1 MDDSWELFEASDG
14 ESSIFSA
21 ESLQPRAKALP
32 LPSILSRVPA
42 PRIRSPFQV
51 TDLHSTS
58 SSPCATTVAPV
69 RSSTILLGLARP
81 ASGFFSVE
89 SLPFPDYGEHT
100 VDHVGLFAPEFSH
113 PPPASL
119 LHNAVDSFD
128 TSETLHSADA
138 AFGDDPGFSAQ
149 PKQSPNAT
157 QRTLQAGSN
166 LTRVR
171 IASKS
176 QIVWKLWSQFFSVLQ
191 VYSSVL
197 QQMAQ
202 SQYKDEHA
210 ERFLNQYAATTLV
223 RYMTSVLQFVQLC
236 QVMHVSITDLT
247 EAQLADLLICGSLA
261 RRSDGSGPKCSITIK
276 ALRWCCKQL
285 GIQQFASAFG
295 SLITSFERQKLPTD
309 RKESLPFPL
318 FILMKWERRVL
329 QAQATIK
336 EIIILG
342 GFLLLCWSGLRF
354 SDMQRTSLSTW
365 FLDDQSLRG
374 LTWRAKTCSTS
385 TPFGVALTGLL
396 SQGNFTWVHRYL
408 QALDHIYANQTA
420 ESVDFAIPAFQ
431 DKDTPVIPADA
442 MTYAEALYHLRY
454 FMQLPWSQSAHS
466 CQVDPTSYTVHGLKA
481 KLLSWAAQAD
491 LSPEDRRMHGKHK
504 PAQMSVQLYSRDDII
519 GSLRL
524 QQALIAKISQG
535 WRPSTPLGR
544 GGQAPL
550 LEPHFVIEK
559 FKKTVT
565 NMQWK
570 FFSFSQHSSLQSL
583 ADLMHPVDVTTP
595 VEEESDTESSSD
607 STSDSS
613 DSVEVIRPSKTQKTT
628 HSDPMDLAEECVVGL
643 HRKTWHMMM
652 ASQSD
657 SDSLPIW
664 QGFAMKTACGRC
676 FSDSR
681 ITLDTNVHL
690 ENGQALCSHVG
701 CRKGFSSIS
710 ALT

>member
-1 MDDSWELFEASDG
+1 MASDDV
-14 ESSIFSA
+14 SSVVGA
-21 ESLQPRAKALP
+21 ESFQPSPKALP
-32 LPSILSRVPA
+32 LPSILSRVSA

-51 TDLHSTS
+51 TDLHSMS
-58 SSPCATTVAPV
+58 SSSCAATVETV
-69 RSSTILLGLARP
+69 RPSTVVSGLARP
-81 ASGFFSVE
+81 TSKHSSVE
-89 SLPFPDYGEHT
+89 SLPFPEYGEHT
-100 VDHVGLFAPEFSH
+100 VDHVGLLAPAFSH
-113 PPPASL
+113 PPPTSL
-119 LHNAVDSFD
+119 LPDAFDNADIP
-128 TSETLHSADA
+128 EALHSAA
-138 AFGDDPGFSAQ
+138 ATVFDDSLFPLQ
-149 PKQSPNAT
+149 PKQPSNTTHRP
-157 QRTLQAGSN
+157 LQAGSN

-176 QIVWKLWSQFFSVLQ
+176 PIVLKLWSQFFSVLHI
-191 VYSSVL
+191 YSTVL

-202 SQYKDEHA
+202 SQYMDEHA

-236 QVMHVSITDLT
+236 RVMHVTIADLT

-295 SLITSFERQKLPTD
+295 SLISSFERQKLPTD

-354 SDMQRTSLSTW
+354 SDMQRTSLTTW
-365 FLDDQSLRG
+365 FLDERSLRG
-374 LTWRAKTCSTS
+374 LTWRAKTCNTS
-385 TPFGVALTGLL
+385 TPFGVVLTGLL

-408 QALDHIYANQTA
+408 QALDHVYADQPA
-420 ESVDFAIPAFQ
+420 ESIDFAIPAFQ
-431 DKDTPVIPADA
+431 DQDTPVIPADA
-442 MTYAEALYHLRY
+442 MTYAEALYHVRY
-454 FMQLPWSQSAHS
+454 FMQLPWSQSS
-466 CQVDPTSYTVHGLKA
+466 LSLQVDPTSYTVHGLKA
-481 KLLSWAAQAD
+481 TLLSWAAQAD

-504 PAQMSVQLYSRDDII
+504 AAQMSVQLYSRDDII

-524 QQALIAKISQG
+524 QQALIEKISQG

-550 LEPHFVIEK
+550 LEPDFSIEK
-559 FKKTVT
+559 FKKSVT
-565 NMQWK
+565 SMQWR
-570 FFSFSQHSSLQSL
+570 FFSFSKHSSLQLL
-583 ADLMHPVDVTTP
+583 ADSMHPSDVATP
-595 VEEESDTESSSD
+595 IEGESDTDSSSD
-607 STSDSS
+607 SSSDSS
-613 DSVEVIRPSKTQKTT
+613 DSVEVTRPSKTQKTK
-628 HSDPMDLAEECVVGL
+628 HPDPMGHADECVVGL

-657 SDSLPIW
+657 SEHLPIW
-664 QGFAMKTACGRC
+664 QGFAMKTACGRS
-676 FSDSR
+676 FPDSR
-681 ITLDTNVHL
+681 IQLGTNVQL
-690 ENGQALCSHVG
+690 ETGQALCSHVG
-701 CRKGFSSIS
+701 CRKGFSSLS
-710 ALT
+710 VSD